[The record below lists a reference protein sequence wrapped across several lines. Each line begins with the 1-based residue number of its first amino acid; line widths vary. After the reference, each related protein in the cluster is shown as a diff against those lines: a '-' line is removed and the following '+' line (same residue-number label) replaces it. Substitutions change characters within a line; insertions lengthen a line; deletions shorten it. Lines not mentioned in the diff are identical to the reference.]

1 MESERVNFMTSRSLT
16 CLPVSQHLDGPPVVQ
31 GTFAPER
38 TWVRIILFLLV
49 TKQTDHVTRMTNS
62 RWRPSWIIGDR
73 RNIPSGYIDN
83 AEYRGMSA
91 FIGIRF

>member
-49 TKQTDHVTRMTNS
+49 TKQTDHVTRMTTAGGGHLRLLAMGETFQVDISIMLNTE
-62 RWRPSWIIGDR
+62 G
-73 RNIPSGYIDN
+73 
-83 AEYRGMSA
+83 
-91 FIGIRF
+91 